1 MLEALNALNQL
12 NALHSKNATHHFNA
26 TLPILLKVLE
36 KQDKDLFLLQVGNRI
51 IPTRSEQELKINQ
64 PYFATMQ
71 RNQLGDIV
79 LKNLVPA
86 PKILDA
92 LDDDLPAI
100 EMKKIKEILSAK
112 DNTPLKEYKE
122 FLSEKLIHAKN
133 SQEFLNTANM
143 LLSLQSQVLSF
154 VVENERKKAFLQ
166 VKAKKQSVDFY
177 ALYPNLGEIGGVI
190 YLKEKEK
197 QLFLKTTLQR
207 TKEVLKE
214 AQNTLLGFSSVEIVC
229 EKTPMLFAFEERLL
243 DTIG

>member
-12 NALHSKNATHHFNA
+12 NALHSKNAAHHFNA

-36 KQDKDLFLLQVGNRI
+36 KQDKDLFLLQVGNKI
-51 IPTRSEQELKINQ
+51 IPTKSEQELKINQ
-64 PYFATMQ
+64 PYFAIMQ

-92 LDDDLPAI
+92 LDDLPAI

-122 FLSEKLIHAKN
+122 FLSEKLVHAKS

-154 VVENERKKAFLQ
+154 VIENERKKAFLQ
-166 VKAKKQSVDFY
+166 MKAKKQSVDFY
-177 ALYPNLGEIGGVI
+177 ALYPNLGEIGGII

-214 AQNTLLGFSSVEIVC
+214 AQNTLLGFSFVEIVC

>member
-12 NALHSKNATHHFNA
+12 NALHSKNAAHHFNA

-51 IPTRSEQELKINQ
+51 IPTKSEQDLKINQ
-64 PYFATMQ
+64 PYFAIMQ
-71 RNQLGDIV
+71 RNRLGDIV

-92 LDDDLPAI
+92 LNDLPALK
-100 EMKKIKEILSAK
+100 MKKIKEILSAK

-166 VKAKKQSVDFY
+166 MKAKKQSVDFY

-214 AQNTLLGFSSVEIVC
+214 AQNTLLGFSCVEIVC

>member
-12 NALHSKNATHHFNA
+12 NALHSKNAAHHFNA

-36 KQDKDLFLLQVGNRI
+36 KQDKDLFLLQVGNKI
-51 IPTRSEQELKINQ
+51 IPTKSEQELKINQ

-86 PKILDA
+86 PKILDG
-92 LDDDLPAI
+92 LDDLPAL
-100 EMKKIKEILSAK
+100 EMKKLKEILSAK

-122 FLSEKLIHAKN
+122 FLSEKLIHAKS

-166 VKAKKQSVDFY
+166 MKAKKQSVDFY

-214 AQNTLLGFSSVEIVC
+214 AQNTLLGFSFVEIAC

>member
-12 NALHSKNATHHFNA
+12 NVLHSKNATHHFNA

-36 KQDKDLFLLQVGNRI
+36 KQDKDLFLLQVGNKI
-51 IPTRSEQELKINQ
+51 IPTKSEQELKINQ

-71 RNQLGDIV
+71 KNQLGDIV

-92 LDDDLPAI
+92 LDDLPAL
-100 EMKKIKEILSAK
+100 EMNKLKEILSAK

-122 FLSEKLIHAKN
+122 FLSEKLVHAKS

-166 VKAKKQSVDFY
+166 MKAKKQSVDFY

-214 AQNTLLGFSSVEIVC
+214 AQNTLLGFSFVEIVC

-243 DTIG
+243 DTLG

>member
-12 NALHSKNATHHFNA
+12 NALHSKNISHHFNA
-26 TLPILLKVLE
+26 ALPILLKVLE

-51 IPTRSEQELKINQ
+51 IPTKSEQDLKINQ

-92 LDDDLPAI
+92 LNDLPAI
-100 EMKKIKEILSAK
+100 EMNKIKEILSAK

-122 FLSEKLIHAKN
+122 FLSEKLVHAKN

-166 VKAKKQSVDFY
+166 MKAKKQSVDFY

-214 AQNTLLGFSSVEIVC
+214 AQNTLLGFSFVEIVC

-243 DTIG
+243 DTLG

>member
-12 NALHSKNATHHFNA
+12 NALHSKNVAHHFNA

-36 KQDKDLFLLQVGNRI
+36 KQDKDLFLLQVGNKI
-51 IPTRSEQELKINQ
+51 IPTKSEQELKINQ

-92 LDDDLPAI
+92 LDDLPAL
-100 EMKKIKEILSAK
+100 EMKQIKEILSAK

-122 FLSEKLIHAKN
+122 FLSEKLVHAKS

-154 VVENERKKAFLQ
+154 VIENERKKAFLQ
-166 VKAKKQSVDFY
+166 MKAKKQSVDFY

-243 DTIG
+243 DTLG

>member
-12 NALHSKNATHHFNA
+12 NALHSKNAAHHFNA

-36 KQDKDLFLLQVGNRI
+36 KQDKDLFLLQVGNKI

-92 LDDDLPAI
+92 LNDLPAL
-100 EMKKIKEILSAK
+100 EMKQIKEILSAK

-122 FLSEKLIHAKN
+122 FLSEKLVHAKS

-154 VVENERKKAFLQ
+154 VIENERKKAFLQ
-166 VKAKKQSVDFY
+166 MKAKKQSVDFY

-214 AQNTLLGFSSVEIVC
+214 AQNTLLGFSFVEIVC

-243 DTIG
+243 DTLG

>member
-12 NALHSKNATHHFNA
+12 NALHSKNAAHHFNA

-36 KQDKDLFLLQVGNRI
+36 KQDKDLFLLQVGNKI
-51 IPTRSEQELKINQ
+51 IPTKSEQELKINQ

-92 LDDDLPAI
+92 LDDLPAI
-100 EMKKIKEILSAK
+100 EMKKLKEILSAK

-122 FLSEKLIHAKN
+122 FLSEKLVHAKS

-166 VKAKKQSVDFY
+166 MKAKKQSVDFY

-214 AQNTLLGFSSVEIVC
+214 AQNTLLGFSFVEIVC

-243 DTIG
+243 DTLG

>member
-51 IPTRSEQELKINQ
+51 IPTKSEQDLKINQ

-71 RNQLGDIV
+71 RDRLGDIV

-92 LDDDLPAI
+92 LDDLPAI
-100 EMKKIKEILSAK
+100 EMKQIKEILSAK

-122 FLSEKLIHAKN
+122 FLSEKLVHAKS

-154 VVENERKKAFLQ
+154 VIENERKKAFLQ
-166 VKAKKQSVDFY
+166 MKAKKQSVDFY

-214 AQNTLLGFSSVEIVC
+214 AQNTLLGFSCVEIVC

-243 DTIG
+243 DTLG

>member
-12 NALHSKNATHHFNA
+12 NALHSKNAAHHFNA

-36 KQDKDLFLLQVGNRI
+36 KQDKDLFLLQVGNKI
-51 IPTRSEQELKINQ
+51 IPTKSEQELKINQ
-64 PYFATMQ
+64 PYFAVMQ

-92 LDDDLPAI
+92 LNDLPTI
-100 EMKKIKEILSAK
+100 EMKQIKEILSAK

-122 FLSEKLIHAKN
+122 LLREKLIHAKN

-154 VVENERKKAFLQ
+154 VIENERKKAFLQ
-166 VKAKKQSVDFY
+166 MKAKKQSVDFY

-243 DTIG
+243 DTLG

>member
-12 NALHSKNATHHFNA
+12 NALHSKNAAHHFNA

-36 KQDKDLFLLQVGNRI
+36 KQDKDLFLLQVGNKI

-71 RNQLGDIV
+71 RDRLGDIV

-92 LDDDLPAI
+92 LDDLPAI
-100 EMKKIKEILSAK
+100 EMKKLKEILNAK

-122 FLSEKLIHAKN
+122 FLSEKLVHAKS

-166 VKAKKQSVDFY
+166 MKAKKQSVDFY

-214 AQNTLLGFSSVEIVC
+214 SQNTLLGFSFVEIVC
-229 EKTPMLFAFEERLL
+229 EKIPMLFAFEERLL
-243 DTIG
+243 DTLG

>member
-12 NALHSKNATHHFNA
+12 NALHSKNAAHHFNA

-36 KQDKDLFLLQVGNRI
+36 KQDKDLFLLQVGNKI
-51 IPTRSEQELKINQ
+51 IPTKSEQELKINQ

-92 LDDDLPAI
+92 LNDLPTL
-100 EMKKIKEILSAK
+100 EMKQIKEILSAK

-122 FLSEKLIHAKN
+122 FLSEKLVHAKS

-166 VKAKKQSVDFY
+166 MKAKKQSVDFY

-214 AQNTLLGFSSVEIVC
+214 AQNTLLGFSFVEIVC

-243 DTIG
+243 DTLG

>member
-12 NALHSKNATHHFNA
+12 NALHSKNASHHFNA
-26 TLPILLKVLE
+26 ALPILLKVLE
-36 KQDKDLFLLQVGNRI
+36 KQDKDLFLLQVGNKI
-51 IPTRSEQELKINQ
+51 IHTRSEQELKINQ
-64 PYFATMQ
+64 PYFAIMQ

-92 LDDDLPAI
+92 LNDLPTL
-100 EMKKIKEILSAK
+100 EMKQIKEILSAK

-122 FLSEKLIHAKN
+122 FLSEKLVHAKS

-166 VKAKKQSVDFY
+166 MKAKKQSVDFY

-214 AQNTLLGFSSVEIVC
+214 AQNTLLGFSFVEIVC
-229 EKTPMLFAFEERLL
+229 EKTPMLFAFEDRLL

>member
-12 NALHSKNATHHFNA
+12 NALHSKNAAHHFNA

-36 KQDKDLFLLQVGNRI
+36 KQDKDLFLLQVGNKI
-51 IPTRSEQELKINQ
+51 IPTKSEQELKINQ
-64 PYFATMQ
+64 PYFAVMQ

-92 LDDDLPAI
+92 LDDLPAI
-100 EMKKIKEILSAK
+100 EMKKLKEILSAK

-122 FLSEKLIHAKN
+122 FLSEKLIHAKS

-154 VVENERKKAFLQ
+154 VIENERKKAFLQ
-166 VKAKKQSVDFY
+166 MKAKKQSVDFY

-207 TKEVLKE
+207 TQEVLKE
-214 AQNTLLGFSSVEIVC
+214 AQNTLLGFSFVEIVC

>member
-12 NALHSKNATHHFNA
+12 NALHSKNAAHHFNA

-36 KQDKDLFLLQVGNRI
+36 KQDKDLFLLQVGNKI
-51 IPTRSEQELKINQ
+51 IPTKSEQELKINQ
-64 PYFATMQ
+64 PYFAIMQ

-92 LDDDLPAI
+92 LNDLPAI
-100 EMKKIKEILSAK
+100 EMKQIKEILSAK

-122 FLSEKLIHAKN
+122 FLSEKLVHAKN

-166 VKAKKQSVDFY
+166 MKAKKQSVDFY

-214 AQNTLLGFSSVEIVC
+214 AQNTLLGFSFVEIVC

>member
-1 MLEALNALNQL
+1 MLETLNAINQL
-12 NALHSKNATHHFNA
+12 NALHSKNATHYFNA

-51 IPTRSEQELKINQ
+51 IPTKSEQELKINQ

-86 PKILDA
+86 PKILDG
-92 LDDDLPAI
+92 LDDLPAL

-122 FLSEKLIHAKN
+122 FLSEKLVHAKN

-166 VKAKKQSVDFY
+166 MKAKKQSVDFY

-214 AQNTLLGFSSVEIVC
+214 AQNTLLGFSCVEIVC

-243 DTIG
+243 DTLG

>member
-12 NALHSKNATHHFNA
+12 NALHSKNAAHHFNA

-36 KQDKDLFLLQVGNRI
+36 KQDKDLFLLQVGNKI
-51 IPTRSEQELKINQ
+51 IPTKSEQELKINQ

-92 LDDDLPAI
+92 LDDLPAI
-100 EMKKIKEILSAK
+100 EMKKLKEILSAK

-166 VKAKKQSVDFY
+166 MKAKKQSVDFY

-214 AQNTLLGFSSVEIVC
+214 AQNTLLGFSFVEIVC

>member
-12 NALHSKNATHHFNA
+12 NALHSKNAAHPFNA

-51 IPTRSEQELKINQ
+51 IPTKSEQDLKINQ
-64 PYFATMQ
+64 PYFAIMQ

-92 LDDDLPAI
+92 LDDLSALK
-100 EMKKIKEILSAK
+100 MKQIKEILSAK
-112 DNTPLKEYKE
+112 DSTPLKEYKE
-122 FLSEKLIHAKN
+122 LLIEKLVHAKS

-214 AQNTLLGFSSVEIVC
+214 AQNTLLGFSSVEIAC

-243 DTIG
+243 DTLG

>member
-12 NALHSKNATHHFNA
+12 NALHSKNAAHHFNA

-51 IPTRSEQELKINQ
+51 IPTKSEQDLKINQ

-71 RNQLGDIV
+71 RDRLGDIV

-92 LDDDLPAI
+92 LDDLPTL
-100 EMKKIKEILSAK
+100 EMKQIKEILNAK

-122 FLSEKLIHAKN
+122 LLSEKLIHAKN
-133 SQEFLNTANM
+133 PQEFLNTANM

-154 VVENERKKAFLQ
+154 VIENERKKAFLQ
-166 VKAKKQSVDFY
+166 MKAKKQSVDFY

-214 AQNTLLGFSSVEIVC
+214 AQNTLLGFSFVEIVC

-243 DTIG
+243 DTLG

>member
-12 NALHSKNATHHFNA
+12 NALHSKNAAHHFNA

-36 KQDKDLFLLQVGNRI
+36 KQDKDLFLLQVGNKI
-51 IPTRSEQELKINQ
+51 IPTKSEQELKINQ

-92 LDDDLPAI
+92 LDDLPAL
-100 EMKKIKEILSAK
+100 EMKKLKEILSAK

-122 FLSEKLIHAKN
+122 FLSEKLVHAKS

-154 VVENERKKAFLQ
+154 VIENERKKAFLQ
-166 VKAKKQSVDFY
+166 MKAKKQSVDFY

-214 AQNTLLGFSSVEIVC
+214 AQNTLLGFSFVEIVC

-243 DTIG
+243 DTLG

>member
-1 MLEALNALNQL
+1 MLEALNAINQL
-12 NALHSKNATHHFNA
+12 NALHSKNAAHHFNA
-26 TLPILLKVLE
+26 ALPILLKVLE

-51 IPTRSEQELKINQ
+51 IPTKSEQELKINQ

-86 PKILDA
+86 PKILNA
-92 LDDDLPAI
+92 LDDLPTL
-100 EMKKIKEILSAK
+100 EMKQIKEILSAK

-122 FLSEKLIHAKN
+122 LLSEKLVHAKN
-133 SQEFLNTANM
+133 PQEFLNTTNM

-207 TKEVLKE
+207 TQEVLKE

>member
-12 NALHSKNATHHFNA
+12 NALHSKNAAHHFNA

-51 IPTRSEQELKINQ
+51 IPTKSEQDLKINQ
-64 PYFATMQ
+64 PYFAIMQ

-92 LDDDLPAI
+92 LDDLPAL
-100 EMKKIKEILSAK
+100 EMKQIKEILSAK
-112 DNTPLKEYKE
+112 DNIPLKEYKE
-122 FLSEKLIHAKN
+122 LLSEKLVHAKS

-154 VVENERKKAFLQ
+154 VIENERKKAFLQ
-166 VKAKKQSVDFY
+166 MKAKKQSVDFY

-214 AQNTLLGFSSVEIVC
+214 AQNTLLGFSFVEIVC

>member
-12 NALHSKNATHHFNA
+12 NALHSKNAAHHFNA

-51 IPTRSEQELKINQ
+51 IPTKSEQELKINQ

-92 LDDDLPAI
+92 LDDLPTI
-100 EMKKIKEILSAK
+100 EMKKLKEILSAK

-122 FLSEKLIHAKN
+122 FLSEKLIHAKS

-154 VVENERKKAFLQ
+154 VIENERKKAFLQ
-166 VKAKKQSVDFY
+166 MKAKKQSIDFY

-214 AQNTLLGFSSVEIVC
+214 AQNTLLGFSFVEIVC
-229 EKTPMLFAFEERLL
+229 EKTPMLFAFEDRLL

>member
-12 NALHSKNATHHFNA
+12 NALHSKNAAHHFNA

-51 IPTRSEQELKINQ
+51 IPTKSEQELKINQ

-92 LDDDLPAI
+92 LDDLPAI
-100 EMKKIKEILSAK
+100 EMHKIKEILSAK
-112 DNTPLKEYKE
+112 DNIPLKEYKE
-122 FLSEKLIHAKN
+122 FLSEKLVHAKN

-166 VKAKKQSVDFY
+166 IKAKKQSVDFY

-214 AQNTLLGFSSVEIVC
+214 AQNTLLGFSCVEIVC

>member
-51 IPTRSEQELKINQ
+51 IPTKSEQDLKINQ

-92 LDDDLPAI
+92 LNDLPAL
-100 EMKKIKEILSAK
+100 EMNKIKEILSAK

-122 FLSEKLIHAKN
+122 FLSEKLVHAKS

-166 VKAKKQSVDFY
+166 MKAKKQSVDFY

-214 AQNTLLGFSSVEIVC
+214 AQNTLLGFSFVEIVC

-243 DTIG
+243 DTLG

>member
-12 NALHSKNATHHFNA
+12 NALHSKNAAHHFNA

-51 IPTRSEQELKINQ
+51 IPTKSEQELKINQ

-86 PKILDA
+86 PKILDG
-92 LDDDLPAI
+92 LDDLPAI
-100 EMKKIKEILSAK
+100 EMHKLKEILSAK

-154 VVENERKKAFLQ
+154 VIENERKKAFLQ
-166 VKAKKQSVDFY
+166 MKAKKQSVDFY

-214 AQNTLLGFSSVEIVC
+214 AQNTLLGFSFVEIVC

>member
-26 TLPILLKVLE
+26 ALPILLKVLE

-51 IPTRSEQELKINQ
+51 IPTKSEQELKINQ
-64 PYFATMQ
+64 PYFAIMQ
-71 RNQLGDIV
+71 RDRLGDIV

-92 LDDDLPAI
+92 LDDLPAL
-100 EMKKIKEILSAK
+100 EMKQIKEILSAK

-122 FLSEKLIHAKN
+122 FLSEKLVHAKN

-154 VVENERKKAFLQ
+154 VIENERKKAFLQ
-166 VKAKKQSVDFY
+166 MKAKKQSVDFY

>member
-12 NALHSKNATHHFNA
+12 NALHSKNAAHHFNA

-36 KQDKDLFLLQVGNRI
+36 KQDKDLFLLQVGNKI
-51 IPTRSEQELKINQ
+51 IPTKSEQELKINQ
-64 PYFATMQ
+64 PYFAIMQ

-92 LDDDLPAI
+92 LDDLPAI
-100 EMKKIKEILSAK
+100 EMKKLKEILSAK

-122 FLSEKLIHAKN
+122 FLSEKLIHAKS

-154 VVENERKKAFLQ
+154 VIENERKKAFLQ
-166 VKAKKQSVDFY
+166 MKAKKQSVDFY

-214 AQNTLLGFSSVEIVC
+214 AQNTLLGFSFVEIVC
-229 EKTPMLFAFEERLL
+229 EKTPMLFAFEDRLL
-243 DTIG
+243 DTLG

>member
-12 NALHSKNATHHFNA
+12 NALHSKNAAHHFNA

-51 IPTRSEQELKINQ
+51 IPTKSEQELKINQ
-64 PYFATMQ
+64 PYFAIMQ

-86 PKILDA
+86 PKILDG
-92 LDDDLPAI
+92 LDDLPAL

-122 FLSEKLIHAKN
+122 FLSEKLVHAKN

-166 VKAKKQSVDFY
+166 MKAKKQSVDFY

-214 AQNTLLGFSSVEIVC
+214 AQNTLSGFSFVEIVC

-243 DTIG
+243 DTLG

>member
-1 MLEALNALNQL
+1 MLEALNAINQL
-12 NALHSKNATHHFNA
+12 NALHSKNAAHHFNA

-51 IPTRSEQELKINQ
+51 IPTKSEQELKINQ

-71 RNQLGDIV
+71 RNHLGDIV

-92 LDDDLPAI
+92 LDDLSTL

-122 FLSEKLIHAKN
+122 LLSEKLIQAKN
-133 SQEFLNTANM
+133 PQEFLNTANM

-154 VVENERKKAFLQ
+154 VIENERKKAFLQ

-207 TKEVLKE
+207 TKEILKE
-214 AQNTLLGFSSVEIVC
+214 AQNTLLGFSCVEIVC

>member
-12 NALHSKNATHHFNA
+12 NALHSKNAAHHFNA
-26 TLPILLKVLE
+26 ALPILLKVLE
-36 KQDKDLFLLQVGNRI
+36 KQDKDLFLLQVGNKI

-71 RNQLGDIV
+71 KNQLGDIV

-92 LDDDLPAI
+92 LNDLPAI
-100 EMKKIKEILSAK
+100 EMNKIKEILSAK

-122 FLSEKLIHAKN
+122 FLSEKLVHAKN

-166 VKAKKQSVDFY
+166 MKAKKQSVDFY

-207 TKEVLKE
+207 TKEILKE
-214 AQNTLLGFSSVEIVC
+214 AQNTLLGFSFVEIVC
-229 EKTPMLFAFEERLL
+229 EKTPMLFAFEEHLL
-243 DTIG
+243 DTLG

>member
-12 NALHSKNATHHFNA
+12 NALHSKNAAHHFNA
-26 TLPILLKVLE
+26 ALPILLKVLE
-36 KQDKDLFLLQVGNRI
+36 KQDKDLFLLQVGNKI
-51 IPTRSEQELKINQ
+51 IPTKSEQELKINQ

-92 LDDDLPAI
+92 LDDLPALK
-100 EMKKIKEILSAK
+100 MKQIKEILSAK

>member
-12 NALHSKNATHHFNA
+12 NALHSKNAAHHFNA

-36 KQDKDLFLLQVGNRI
+36 KQDKDLFLLQVGNKI
-51 IPTRSEQELKINQ
+51 IPTKSEQELKINQ

-92 LDDDLPAI
+92 LDDLPAL
-100 EMKKIKEILSAK
+100 EMKQFKEILSAK
-112 DNTPLKEYKE
+112 DSTPLKEYKE
-122 FLSEKLIHAKN
+122 FLSEKLVHSKS

-154 VVENERKKAFLQ
+154 VIENERKKAFLQ
-166 VKAKKQSVDFY
+166 MKAKKQSVDFY

-214 AQNTLLGFSSVEIVC
+214 AQNTLLGFSFVEIVC

-243 DTIG
+243 DTLG

>member
-26 TLPILLKVLE
+26 ALPILLKVLE

-51 IPTRSEQELKINQ
+51 IPTKSEQELKINQ

-92 LDDDLPAI
+92 LNDLPAL
-100 EMKKIKEILSAK
+100 EMHKIKEILSAK

-154 VVENERKKAFLQ
+154 AIENERKKAFLQ
-166 VKAKKQSVDFY
+166 MKAKKQSVDFY

>member
-1 MLEALNALNQL
+1 MLEALNAINQL
-12 NALHSKNATHHFNA
+12 NALHSKNASHHFNA

-51 IPTRSEQELKINQ
+51 IPTKSEQELKINQ

-86 PKILDA
+86 PKILEA
-92 LDDDLPAI
+92 LDDLSALEI
-100 EMKKIKEILSAK
+100 KKIKEILSAK
-112 DNTPLKEYKE
+112 DSTPLKEYKE
-122 FLSEKLIHAKN
+122 LLSEKLIHAKN
-133 SQEFLNTANM
+133 PQEFLNTANM

-154 VVENERKKAFLQ
+154 VIENERKKAFLQ

-207 TKEVLKE
+207 TKEILKE
-214 AQNTLLGFSSVEIVC
+214 AQNTLLGFSCVEIVC

-243 DTIG
+243 DTLG

>member
-36 KQDKDLFLLQVGNRI
+36 KQDKNLFLLQVGNKI

-64 PYFATMQ
+64 PYFAIMQ

-92 LDDDLPAI
+92 LDDLPTL
-100 EMKKIKEILSAK
+100 EMNKIKEILSAK
-112 DNTPLKEYKE
+112 DSTPLKEYKE
-122 FLSEKLIHAKN
+122 FLSEKLVHAKN

-166 VKAKKQSVDFY
+166 IKAKKQSVDFY

-190 YLKEKEK
+190 YFKEKEK

-214 AQNTLLGFSSVEIVC
+214 AQNTLLGFSFVEIVC

-243 DTIG
+243 DTLG

>member
-12 NALHSKNATHHFNA
+12 NALHSKNAAHHFNA

-36 KQDKDLFLLQVGNRI
+36 KQDKDLFLLQVGNKI
-51 IPTRSEQELKINQ
+51 IPTKSEQELKINQ

-92 LDDDLPAI
+92 LDDLPAI
-100 EMKKIKEILSAK
+100 EMKQIKEILSTK

-122 FLSEKLIHAKN
+122 FLSEKLVHAKN

-154 VVENERKKAFLQ
+154 VIENERKKAFLQ
-166 VKAKKQSVDFY
+166 MKAKKQSVDFY

-214 AQNTLLGFSSVEIVC
+214 AQNTLLGFSSVEIAC

-243 DTIG
+243 DTLG

>member
-26 TLPILLKVLE
+26 ALPILLKVLE

-51 IPTRSEQELKINQ
+51 IPTKSEQELKINQ

-71 RNQLGDIV
+71 RDRLGDIV

-92 LDDDLPAI
+92 LDDLPTL
-100 EMKKIKEILSAK
+100 EMKQIKEILSSK

-122 FLSEKLIHAKN
+122 FLSEKLVHAKN

-166 VKAKKQSVDFY
+166 MKAKKQSVDFY

-243 DTIG
+243 DTLG

>member
-12 NALHSKNATHHFNA
+12 NALHSKNAAHHFNA

-36 KQDKDLFLLQVGNRI
+36 KQDKDLFLLQVGNKI
-51 IPTRSEQELKINQ
+51 IPTKSEQELKINQ

-92 LDDDLPAI
+92 LDDLPAL
-100 EMKKIKEILSAK
+100 EMKKLKEILSAK

-122 FLSEKLIHAKN
+122 FLSEKLVHAKN

-154 VVENERKKAFLQ
+154 VIENERKKAFLQ
-166 VKAKKQSVDFY
+166 MKAKKQSVDFY

-214 AQNTLLGFSSVEIVC
+214 AQNTLLGFSFVEIVC
-229 EKTPMLFAFEERLL
+229 EKTPMLFAFEEHLL

>member
-12 NALHSKNATHHFNA
+12 NALHSKNAAHHFNA

-36 KQDKDLFLLQVGNRI
+36 KQDKDLFLLQVGNKI
-51 IPTRSEQELKINQ
+51 ILTKSEQELKINQ

-92 LDDDLPAI
+92 LDDLPAI
-100 EMKKIKEILSAK
+100 EMKQIKEILSAK

-122 FLSEKLIHAKN
+122 FFSEKLVHAKN

-154 VVENERKKAFLQ
+154 VIENERKKAFLQ
-166 VKAKKQSVDFY
+166 IKAKKQSVDFY

-214 AQNTLLGFSSVEIVC
+214 AQNTLLGFSSVEIAC

-243 DTIG
+243 DTLG